1 MGNVMEVIKLDNGRF
16 AKDCPSCGVQQ
27 TYLRK
32 WYAEASLREG
42 KFCKSCSNRITENCH
57 RGWHRGIRISWFRK
71 FEIGANLRGIDFEIT
86 MDDVADIMDA
96 QGGECALTGWCID
109 FPETGHPHKVDAS
122 IDRVDSQFGY
132 IKGNIQ
138 LVHKMV
144 NMCKQ
149 QYSQDEFVKM
159 CKAVADKEKW

>member
-1 MGNVMEVIKLDNGRF
+1 MEVIKLDSGRF

-42 KFCKSCSNRITENCH
+42 KLCKSCSNKITDNCN
-57 RGWHRGIRISWFRK
+57 RGWHRGIRVSWFNK
-71 FEIGANLRGIDFEIT
+71 FKISADLRDIDFAIT
-86 MDDVADIMDA
+86 IDDVADIMDA
-96 QGGECALTGWCID
+96 QGGTCALTGWCID
-109 FPETGHPHKVDAS
+109 FPQVGHPHKVSAS
-122 IDRVDSQFGY
+122 IDRIDSQFGY
-132 IKGNIQ
+132 IKGNVQ

-149 QYSQDEFVKM
+149 QYEQEDFVRM
-159 CKAVADKEKW
+159 CEAVANKVKW

>member
-1 MGNVMEVIKLDNGRF
+1 MEVIKLHNGRF

-42 KFCKSCSNRITENCH
+42 KLCKSCSNKITENCG
-57 RGWHRGIRISWFRK
+57 RKMHRGIRVSWFNK
-71 FEIGANLRGIDFEIT
+71 FKVNANLRGIPFAISL
-86 MDDVADIMDA
+86 DDVADIMEEQD
-96 QGGECALTGWCID
+96 GKCALTGWDIEVREAKPLND
-109 FPETGHPHKVDAS
+109 VRAS
-122 IDRVDSQFGY
+122 IDRIDSSFGY
-132 IKGNIQ
+132 IRSNIQ

-149 QYSQDEFVKM
+149 QYSQDDFIEM
-159 CKAVADKEKW
+159 CNAVSVKEK